1 MASAPSAIESGLK
14 GTPSSLPRVHAL
26 LSRVYAAQGR
36 TADAISE
43 LKQSL
48 SADNDGSYH
57 YQLYLL
63 YKKEGNREAAVAA
76 LHESEALRKSRLA
89 KQRALLENAP

>member
-1 MASAPSAIESGLK
+1 VLPYLEDGLR
-14 GTPSSLPRVHAL
+14 GTPPSLPRVHAL
-26 LSRVYAAQGR
+26 LGRVYAAEGR
-36 TADAISE
+36 VADAVSE

-63 YKKEGNREAAVAA
+63 YRKEGNWEAAMAA

>member
-1 MASAPSAIESGLK
+1 LK

-26 LSRVYAAQGR
+26 LARVYAAEGR
-36 TADAISE
+36 AVDAVSE

-63 YKKEGNREAAVAA
+63 YKKEGNREAAMAA

-89 KQRALLENAP
+89 KQRALLENAQ